1 MPRSDCVS
9 STWRCEASLP
19 VPRKGGA
26 FCRPTIA
33 SSGQQPGREMIDRFG
48 GIVRRLV
55 RGMRGVMTGD
65 MYVSARAPCTRAA
78 SRHGAG
84 VVRCV
89 PAPWRS
95 GCPPAAVGGAARSV
109 GVLVV
114 GSRAARRL
122 FKPAG
127 ARGHG
132 YGCDRPALDVGRP
145 VHNVAPAAHFA
156 GARRARQ
163 ESARCARR

>member
-1 MPRSDCVS
+1 MLRTACVP
-9 STWRCEASLP
+9 STWRSGAALLMAI
-19 VPRKGGA
+19 RGGVL
-26 FCRPTIA
+26 CRPTIDA
-33 SSGQQPGREMIDRFG
+33 SGQQPGREMVDRFG

-95 GCPPAAVGGAARSV
+95 GCPPAAGGGAARSV
-109 GVLVV
+109 GVLAV